1 VTTDFVYVRLHG
13 PGGAYQGDYDPQTL
27 DGWAEELAAWR
38 DEDLDVYCYLDN
50 DEEVK
55 P

>member
-27 DGWAEELAAWR
+27 AGWAEELAAWR

-50 DEEVK
+50 DEGVT